1 MLQESHSV
9 ESDRECWQNELS
21 SYKIYLNSGTS
32 LGRGAL
38 IGFSKNFDLNDI
50 KYFDDKDG
58 RLQIL
63 SGIHDDQ
70 KYIFVKIYNF
80 NTQKEQVELLKIL
93 NKKLQEFNR
102 NLDHKIVC
110 GGDWNFVN
118 DTSKDTFN
126 CKQPP
131 KLRYIAKLTNI

>member
-21 SYKIYLNSGTS
+21 NYKIYLNSGTS
-32 LGRGAL
+32 LARGTL

-70 KYIFVKIYNF
+70 KYIFVNIYNF

-93 NKKLQEFNR
+93 KNSIE
-102 NLDHKIVC
+102 I
-110 GGDWNFVN
+110 
-118 DTSKDTFN
+118 
-126 CKQPP
+126 
-131 KLRYIAKLTNI
+131 